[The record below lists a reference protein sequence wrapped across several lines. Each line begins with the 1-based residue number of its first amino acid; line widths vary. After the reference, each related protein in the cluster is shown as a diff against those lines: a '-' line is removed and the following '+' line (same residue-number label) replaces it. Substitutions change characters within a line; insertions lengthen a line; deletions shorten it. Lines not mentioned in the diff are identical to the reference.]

1 METLLNCWKVPKYY
15 VQHCGSA
22 AAAAA
27 AAFDLN
33 GMSTLLGSSISTFLA
48 NHKPTFSNGAKKLP
62 RNPPDWTIL
71 EISFF
76 L

>member
-1 METLLNCWKVPKYY
+1 METLLNGWKVPKYY

-27 AAFDLN
+27 FDLN
-33 GMSTLLGSSISTFLA
+33 GMSTLLASSISTFLA

-62 RNPPDWTIL
+62 KNPPDGTIL
-71 EISFF
+71 KISFF

>member
-1 METLLNCWKVPKYY
+1 MEALLNCWKVPKYY
-15 VQHCGSA
+15 VQNCGS
-22 AAAAA
+22 AAA

-33 GMSTLLGSSISTFLA
+33 GMSTLLASSISTFLA
-48 NHKPTFSNGAKKLP
+48 NHKPTFSNGAKKIP